1 MKSKGAIQVFSIAL
15 ALACL
20 FYMSFSVV
28 TYLVE
33 SDAKEHAES
42 TVKTTGDVEVDNQAL
57 SDAEENYLDSMMRE
71 DVYDL
76 GFVQYTYAECK
87 KQQLNLGL
95 DLQGGMHV
103 TLEIDLA
110 GLITRLSGGNENVK
124 TALTM
129 ANERQ
134 QTSQEPYVNLFASA
148 YQDISNGES
157 LFRAFDTQENIDKFD
172 RDADDKDA
180 QVIAFINKE
189 AEDAIDRT
197 KNIIRTRID
206 EFGVVQPT
214 IRQEGS
220 SRITIE
226 LPGVDNAER
235 VRKLL
240 KRSAKLGFWETY
252 ESADLVNNY
261 FVSVNEVLASKLGLE
276 NENTETTE
284 ESVSEDE
291 TEEAGNG
298 VLDALQG
305 SADETPADSTE
316 GDSTAKNTD
325 AVSALASSIDSN
337 AFPDTS
343 NMTKEQIDSVK
354 AVFAQKEA
362 AQKFPLYQLLQPP
375 VQQNNQ
381 ITPGPIAGYAV
392 RKDTGKIIEYLN
404 YEEVKRVLP
413 TEMRFMWDIN
423 PIDDK
428 GNVFRLLAL
437 KAQPNGKAPMDGGVI
452 TDAIQTY
459 DQISGEPEVSMKMNP
474 RGAMEWKNLTA
485 ANVGSS
491 IAISLDG
498 RVYSF
503 PNVNEA
509 ISGGS
514 SAISGSFTIA
524 EAKDLASVLKAG
536 KLPVTVDIVEE
547 ETVGPTLGSI
557 SIQNG
562 LMSLIIGLSLV
573 LIFMVFYYNKG
584 GVVADIALLA
594 NLFFIIGILASFG
607 AALTLPGMAGIVLTI
622 GMSVD
627 ANVLIF
633 ERIREE
639 LKNGKNIKT
648 AIADGYKNAYS
659 SIIDANLTTLLTG
672 IILLFLGKGPISGFA
687 IILVIGILTSLFCS
701 IFLTRLIFE
710 WMLNR
715 EQNVKFG
722 SEATMG
728 YFSKMNW
735 NFIEKRRVAYIV
747 SGIVIVAGMVSLAV
761 RGLNLSVD
769 FEGGRSYIVAY
780 ESNQDVEPVRD
791 ALTAKFGS
799 APEVKTFGG
808 SNKHKI
814 TTKFRINEKSATI
827 DTEVAETLKSGL
839 DEVVGAD
846 NYEIEK
852 TQKSG
857 PTFARDI
864 KVSAI
869 WSIIIGLIG
878 IFMYVVIRFR
888 KWQYGLGA
896 LLALFH
902 DVLFVIGL
910 FSLFWGILPF
920 NLEVDQAFIAAIL
933 TVVGYSINDTVVVFD
948 RIRESLN
955 LHQKAPL
962 KETINTALNKT
973 VSRTFITSA
982 TTLFVV
988 LILFLFGGEI
998 LRGFSFALLIGVL
1011 VGTYSSLFIA
1021 TPVVVDF
1028 DKSGR

>member
-15 ALACL
+15 AIACL

-28 TYLVE
+28 TTLVE
-33 SDAKEHAES
+33 SDAKEYAEN
-42 TVKTTGDVEVDNQAL
+42 TVKLTGDVEVDNPAL
-57 SDAEENYLDSMMRE
+57 AKAESAYLDSMMRE

-76 GFVQYTYAECK
+76 GFVQYTYSDCK
-87 KQQLNLGL
+87 KQKLNLGL

-103 TLEIDLA
+103 TLEIALDK
-110 GLITRLSGGNENVK
+110 LITRLSGGNENVK
-124 TALTM
+124 SALTI
-129 ANERQ
+129 ANQQQ
-134 QTSQEPYVNLFASA
+134 QTSQEPYVNLFAAA
-148 YQDISNGES
+148 YASIANGES

-172 RDADDKDA
+172 RTAEDKDA
-180 QVIAFINKE
+180 QVIAFINNE
-189 AEDAIDRT
+189 AEEAIERT

-220 SRITIE
+220 TRITIE
-226 LPGVDNAER
+226 LPGVDDAER
-235 VRKLL
+235 IRQLL
-240 KRSAKLGFWETY
+240 KRSAKLDFWETY
-252 ESADLVNNY
+252 ESAELVNNY
-261 FVSVNEVLASKLGLE
+261 FVSVNEVLVDKLGLDE
-276 NENTETTE
+276 ESTTDSDTTTE
-284 ESVSEDE
+284 GGNDADDAVAALLGDDESTPDSLKNDS
-291 TEEAGNG
+291 TDAI
-298 VLDALQG
+298 DALT
-305 SADETPADSTE
+305 SESSDE
-316 GDSTAKNTD
+316 
-325 AVSALASSIDSN
+325 
-337 AFPDTS
+337 FPDTS
-343 NMTKEQIDSVK
+343 NMTPEQIDSVK
-354 AVFAQKEA
+354 QSIAQEEA

-375 VQQNNQ
+375 VQNNQ
-381 ITPGPIAGYAV
+381 ISQGPIAGYAV
-392 RKDTGKIIEYLN
+392 RKDTHKIMEYLR

-413 TEMRFMWDIN
+413 SEMKFMWDIK

-428 GNVFRLLAL
+428 GQVFRLIAL
-437 KAQPNGKAPMDGGVI
+437 KAQADGKAPLDGSAI
-452 TDAIQTY
+452 TDAFQTY

-485 ANVGSS
+485 ANVGNS
-491 IAISLDG
+491 IAISLDN
-498 RVYSF
+498 RIYSF

-514 SAISGSFTIA
+514 SSIAGSFTIA

-547 ETVGPTLGSI
+547 ETVGPTLGAASI
-557 SIQNG
+557 KNG
-562 LMSLIIGLSLV
+562 LTSLVAGLILV
-573 LIFMVFYYNKG
+573 LIFMIVYYNKG
-584 GVVADIALLA
+584 GVVANIALVA
-594 NLFFIIGILASFG
+594 NLFFIIGILASFH

-639 LKNGKNIKT
+639 LKAGKGIKL
-648 AIADGYKNAYS
+648 AISDGYKNAYS

-672 IILLFLGKGPISGFA
+672 LILLFLGKGPISGFA

-710 WMLNR
+710 WMLKT
-715 EQNVKFG
+715 EQNIKFG
-722 SEATMG
+722 SESTMKAFQG
-728 YFSKMNW
+728 FNW
-735 NFIEKRRVAYIV
+735 NFIGKRKVAYII
-747 SGIVIVAGMVSLAV
+747 SGIVIVAGMVSLMT

-780 ESNQDVEPVRD
+780 ESNEDIVPVRD

-808 SNKHKI
+808 DNKHKI
-814 TTKFRINEKSATI
+814 TTKYRIEDKSETV
-827 DTEVAETLKSGL
+827 DTEVEEVLKSGL
-839 DEVVGAD
+839 DEVVGAGA
-846 NYEIEK
+846 YEIEK
-852 TQKSG
+852 SQKSG

-864 KVSAI
+864 KEAAI
-869 WSIIIGLIG
+869 KSIVIGLIA
-878 IFMYVVIRFR
+878 IFIYVVVRFR

-896 LLALFH
+896 LLALSH
-902 DVLFVIGL
+902 DVLFVLGL
-910 FSLFWGILPF
+910 FSLFWGVLPF

-948 RIRESLN
+948 RIRESLT
-955 LHQKAPL
+955 LHTKAPL
-962 KETINTALNKT
+962 KETINGALNKT
-973 VSRTFITSA
+973 VSRTFITSL
-982 TTLFVV
+982 TTLFVI
-988 LILFLFGGEI
+988 LILFIFGGEI
-998 LRGFSFALLIGVL
+998 LRGFSFALLVGVL